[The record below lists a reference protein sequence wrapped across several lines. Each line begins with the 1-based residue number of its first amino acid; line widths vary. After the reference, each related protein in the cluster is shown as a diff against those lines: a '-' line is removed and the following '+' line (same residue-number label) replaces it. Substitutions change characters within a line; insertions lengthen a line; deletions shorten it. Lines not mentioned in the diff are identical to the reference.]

1 MFHSAVCL
9 FGDSVARGVVLDD
22 SGSYRLTKESFADRS
37 AEKLG
42 ITLTNKARFGCTI
55 GKGMEIL
62 GKFLQR
68 RAGNPGT
75 VALLEFGGNDCDF
88 KWDEIAAAPG
98 HEHLPA
104 TPIGIFSSIYDRMI
118 TSLRESGF
126 LPVLMTLPPLDP
138 DRYFAWVTRSGIDK
152 SAVLSWLGDVRHIYW
167 WHEGYNNAVWA
178 TALRNRCPVVD
189 VRKAFLE
196 QKDYRDC
203 LCADGIHPNGAG
215 HLLMESVLLEYA
227 AAY

>member
-1 MFHSAVCL
+1 MFNSAVCL

-22 SGSYRLTKESFADRS
+22 AGSYRLSGDSFADRS

-42 ITLTNKARFGCTI
+42 IQLTNKARFGCTI

-62 GKFLQR
+62 TRFLGR
-68 RAGNPGT
+68 RTGGQNA

-88 KWDEIAAAPG
+88 KWDEIAAAPERD
-98 HEHLPA
+98 HQPA
-104 TPIGIFSSIYDRMI
+104 TPVAVFASIYDRMI
-118 TSLRESGF
+118 EALRTNGYR
-126 LPVLMTLPPLDP
+126 PVLMTLPPLDP

-152 SAVLSWLGDVRHIYW
+152 SAILSWLGDVRHIYW
-167 WHEGYNNAVWA
+167 WHERYNDAVWA

-189 VRKAFLE
+189 VRNAFLAR
-196 QKDYRDC
+196 KDYRDC
-203 LCADGIHPNGAG
+203 LCADGIHPNGEG
-215 HLLMESVLLEYA
+215 HRLMESVLLEYA